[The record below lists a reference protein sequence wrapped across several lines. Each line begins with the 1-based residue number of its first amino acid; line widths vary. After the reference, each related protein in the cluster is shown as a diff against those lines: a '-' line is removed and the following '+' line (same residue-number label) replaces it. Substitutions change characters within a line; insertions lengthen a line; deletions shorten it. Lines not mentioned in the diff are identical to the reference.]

1 MIEEKP
7 QKNDTMLQIDGTAIR
22 QAREDQSLTQLY
34 VAKMVGVTTDTISR
48 WENNRYPTIKRPN
61 AEKLAEA
68 LEVTLEEI
76 LWHPQEEETVPPQ
89 ADSRRILRR
98 GMFILLFV
106 VLLSG
111 VVTVWLWPRP
121 AILAERIL
129 PSYAAPGAV
138 FPVQLRFSSGSIRG
152 VVREQLPQGWRF
164 MSSVPAPDSVDPET
178 GLVRWIVQLQ
188 EQPLTIYYLV
198 QVDPEARLKS
208 MMRFEGELVAHT
220 TTERTRI
227 ELIGADQLVV
237 QHIHWADLNAD
248 LMIDDDE
255 MLDAS
260 YLSENMPGMDLDLDA
275 VEAIWIEDHYYW
287 DEQNRQFVPGYPLR
301 PESEKNTTS

>member
-1 MIEEKP
+1 MTAEKN
-7 QKNDTMLQIDGTAIR
+7 QKNDGMIQIDGAAIR

-68 LEVTLEEI
+68 LEVPLDQI
-76 LWHPQEEETVPPQ
+76 LWQEEEVPQPQ
-89 ADSRRILRR
+89 TRSWGLSRRWLI
-98 GMFILLFV
+98 V
-106 VLLSG
+106 VLSLCLL
-111 VVTVWLWPRP
+111 VVGLTVWLWPQP
-121 AILAERIL
+121 PIVAERVL

-138 FPVQLRFSSGSIRG
+138 FPVQLRFSSGTIRG

-164 MSSVPAPDSVDPET
+164 VSSVPLPDSVDEET
-178 GLVRWIVQLQ
+178 GLVRWIVQL
-188 EQPLTIYYLV
+188 EDQPLTIYYLV
-198 QVDPEARLKS
+198 QVDPQAKLTT
-208 MMRFEGELVAHT
+208 MMRFNGELVAHT
-220 TTERTRI
+220 ASQRSRF
-227 ELIGADQLVV
+227 ELIGADQLVI

-260 YLSENMPGMDLDLDA
+260 YLSENMPGMALDLDA
-275 VEAIWIEDHYYW
+275 VEAMWIEDHYYW
-287 DEQNRQFVPGYPLR
+287 DTQTQRFQPGSQAVLPAQ
-301 PESEKNTTS
+301 KTSAP